1 MVFLHGHEATCSLDL
16 LHSLHG
22 SSHYVLLPIKTSFLW
37 LLGVRFRHVVM
48 LPATALAPIQLRR
61 GSWFVGENPNS
72 GESLSWPGV
81 LVQCFAESGY
91 GELLAGNKRQEW
103 SRAFCW
109 SRWASEPHG
118 KPHRSSRKN
127 SQNAKDLGF
136 SPLSLLPWLHFA
148 PLVQSCSFSRKGD
161 RTKHPLIYPFSMRYQ
176 GNPLK
181 W

>member
-1 MVFLHGHEATCSLDL
+1 
-16 LHSLHG
+16 
-22 SSHYVLLPIKTSFLW
+22 
-37 LLGVRFRHVVM
+37 M

-148 PLVQSCSFSRKGD
+148 PLVQSCSFSREYAWETSLLFILSWVCLRIPSIFLCVLLEPELCGCL
-161 RTKHPLIYPFSMRYQ
+161 LISTHRSYFWFFLACLFWGLTCIALVTPS
-176 GNPLK
+176 
-181 W
+181 